1 MSLLDLFRQEY
12 VRGKVVDKY
21 SLSNGNIGL
30 IIDDSEGVD
39 LDEDKLS
46 STSLNT
52 SGGSYNV
59 ENKQEAVDSKVG
71 VKVFRSIPHKDVKKM
86 IREAQEQ
93 DEKCDSNDPEVA
105 KLYDEFGE
113 ILTPVKD
120 PEGKS
125 EGQLTEGVLTI

>member
-1 MSLLDLFRQEY
+1 M
-12 VRGKVVDKY
+12 
-21 SLSNGNIGL
+21 
-30 IIDDSEGVD
+30 D